1 MSTVT
6 ALYDTRGAAEAAR
19 DGLIGISI
27 QEENITIRG
36 TDDLSQ
42 PVEQESKGFWASL
55 GDLFMPDE
63 DRSLYS
69 EGVRRGGYLLI
80 ANVPEGMEREAE
92 EIMER
97 ADPIDLDER
106 SANWRSEG
114 WTGESYR
121 SDSSY
126 GAGAAAV
133 GAGTAGGT
141 YGTGTDD
148 LGTRSEF
155 TDTTGM
161 TDTRSE
167 FSDTAGM
174 TGTTGMTGSAAGQ
187 DLAGARA
194 AGATSVSVGD
204 MPTHGSVTGT
214 GGYEG
219 DLRGSDRL
227 GTAGDEQAVQLAK
240 EELRVGKRDV
250 SGGRV
255 RIRTYVV
262 ERPVEAD
269 VNLRQEHV
277 TIDRRP
283 VDREATVGDEA
294 FQERTIEATERS
306 EEAVVDKV
314 ARVKEEIGLHRD
326 VENRTETVRDTVRE
340 TEAEIEDDR
349 ATGLGTDRAGRG
361 TI

>member
-1 MSTVT
+1 MGTVT

-27 QEENITIRG
+27 HEEDITIRG
-36 TDDLSQ
+36 TNDLSQ

-69 EGVRRGGYLLI
+69 EGMRRGGYMLI

-92 EIMER
+92 EIMDR

-114 WTGESYR
+114 WTGEAYR
-121 SDSSY
+121 SDASY
-126 GAGAAAV
+126 GAGAGAI
-133 GAGTAGGT
+133 GAGTMGAGTMG
-141 YGTGTDD
+141 GASSTGTDD
-148 LGTRSEF
+148 LRTRSEF
-155 TDTTGM
+155 TDTTDM
-161 TDTRSE
+161 
-167 FSDTAGM
+167 
-174 TGTTGMTGSAAGQ
+174 GSSQ

-194 AGATSVSVGD
+194 AGATSAGVGD
-204 MPTHGSVTGT
+204 MPAYGSVTQSGD
-214 GGYEG
+214 YEG
-219 DLRGSDRL
+219 DVRGGDRL
-227 GTAGDEQAVQLAK
+227 GTMGDDQTVQLAK
-240 EELRVGKRDV
+240 EELRVDKRDV

-283 VDREATVGDEA
+283 VDREATLGDDA

-326 VENRTETVRDTVRE
+326 VQNRTETVRDSVRE

-349 ATGLGTDRAGRG
+349 ATSLGTDRTGRRS
-361 TI
+361 I

>member
-27 QEENITIRG
+27 HEEDISIRG

-92 EIMER
+92 EIMDR

-106 SANWRSEG
+106 SANWRNEG

-121 SDSSY
+121 SDTGY

-133 GAGTAGGT
+133 GAGTAGGA
-141 YGTGTDD
+141 YGAGSDD

-155 TDTTGM
+155 TDT
-161 TDTRSE
+161 
-167 FSDTAGM
+167 AGM
-174 TGTTGMTGSAAGQ
+174 GTSQ

-194 AGATSVSVGD
+194 AGATSAGLGD
-204 MPTHGSVTGT
+204 SPAYGSVTG
-214 GGYEG
+214 
-219 DLRGSDRL
+219 DRL
-227 GTAGDEQAVQLAK
+227 GTTGDDQTVQLAK
-240 EELRVGKRDV
+240 EELRVGKRDA

-277 TIDRRP
+277 TIERRP
-283 VDREATVGDEA
+283 VDRTATVGDEA

-326 VENRTETVRDTVRE
+326 VESRTETVRDTVRE

-349 ATGLGTDRAGRG
+349 TAGLGTDRTGRG

>member
-19 DGLIGISI
+19 EGLIGISI

-69 EGVRRGGYLLI
+69 EGMRRGGYLLI

-92 EIMER
+92 EIMDR

-106 SANWRSEG
+106 SANWRNEG
-114 WTGESYR
+114 WTSESYR

-126 GAGAAAV
+126 GADTAAV
-133 GAGTAGGT
+133 GAGTAGSA
-141 YGTGTDD
+141 YGAGSSD
-148 LGTRSEF
+148 LGTRSTF
-155 TDTTGM
+155 TDTT
-161 TDTRSE
+161 D
-167 FSDTAGM
+167 
-174 TGTTGMTGSAAGQ
+174 TTG
-187 DLAGARA
+187 LAGAGTA
-194 AGATSVSVGD
+194 SAGLSDTSGL
-204 MPTHGSVTGT
+204 GSTAGT
-214 GGYEG
+214 GGYAG
-219 DLRGSDRL
+219 DLGGSDRL
-227 GTAGDEQAVQLAK
+227 ATTGDDQTVQLAQ

-250 SGGRV
+250 SGGKV

-269 VNLRQEHV
+269 VNLHQERV

-283 VDREATVGDEA
+283 VDRAATVGDDA

-314 ARVKEEIGLHRD
+314 ARVKEEIGLHRE

-349 ATGLGTDRAGRG
+349 TTGLGTDRTGRG

>member
-27 QEENITIRG
+27 HEEDISIRS

-69 EGVRRGGYLLI
+69 EGVRRGGYLLV

-92 EIMER
+92 EIMDR

-121 SDSSY
+121 SDTGY
-126 GAGAAAV
+126 GAGATAV
-133 GAGTAGGT
+133 GAGTVGSA
-141 YGTGTDD
+141 YATDD
-148 LGTRSEF
+148 LRTRSEF

-161 TDTRSE
+161 
-167 FSDTAGM
+167 
-174 TGTTGMTGSAAGQ
+174 GSNQ

-194 AGATSVSVGD
+194 AGSTSAGVGD
-204 MPTHGSVTGT
+204 VPAYGSVTGT
-214 GGYEG
+214 GDYEG
-219 DLRGSDRL
+219 GLRGGDRL
-227 GTAGDEQAVQLAK
+227 GTAGDDQTVQLAK
-240 EELRVGKRDV
+240 EELRVGKRDA

-269 VNLRQEHV
+269 VNLRQERV

-283 VDREATVGDEA
+283 VDRAATVGDDA

-306 EEAVVDKV
+306 EEAVIDKV

-349 ATGLGTDRAGRG
+349 TAGLGTDRTGRG